1 MLHTNKDHNTSY
13 SVSNYQ
19 PLAFKARPTNLQ
31 DFIGQKH
38 LIDPGKPIYNFL
50 KVGKIPSML
59 FWGPPGTGKTTLA
72 YIIAVTLDYEFYT
85 LSAVMDGKGKLKSI
99 IKKAE
104 ELREKH
110 GRQSI
115 LFIDEIHRWN
125 KAQQDALL
133 PYIENGTLILIGATT
148 ENPSFTVINALLSRT
163 QVYVFYPI
171 EPQTLFKHLE
181 RTVKKY
187 LTEYKVAKKALEAIV
202 YFADGDVRTALN
214 LLEMAT
220 FLADAENRTKITS
233 KDIEQVA
240 HKNLMYDKNA
250 DWHYKLISAVHKSIR
265 ASDGIAASYYIMR
278 MLEAGEDPLYI
289 ARRLIRFASE
299 DIGNSKPA
307 ALFMANIVYET
318 CQKIGMP
325 ECAIF
330 LIQLA
335 MYLADAPKDNSAY
348 KVESFVKELIKKYG
362 NLSVPKHFRNA
373 PTKLLKDLG
382 YYKDYKYD
390 HLYKNKYSGQQ
401 TWPDKLHELFKERGK
416 KNGRITLKD
425 LEKYIPECFR
435 KKHN

>member
-1 MLHTNKDHNTSY
+1 MY
-13 SVSNYQ
+13 SSN
-19 PLAFKARPTNLQ
+19 PLAYRTRPTTLS
-31 DFIGQKH
+31 DFVGQKH
-38 LIDPGKPIYNFL
+38 LVGKGKPIYNFL
-50 KVGKIPSML
+50 KVGKIPSMI

-72 YIIAVTLDYEFYT
+72 YIIAKTLNYEFFT
-85 LSAVMDGKGKLKSI
+85 LSAVMDGKEKLKGI
-99 IKKAE
+99 IKKASK
-104 ELREKH
+104 LRDKN
-110 GRQSI
+110 GKQSI

-163 QVYVFYPI
+163 QVYVFYPLDKNDI
-171 EPQTLFKHLE
+171 LE
-181 RTVKKY
+181 HIKN
-187 LTEYKVAKKALEAIV
+187 VAKKFLTTYKITKKALNTIT
-202 YFADGDVRTALN
+202 YFADGDLRVALN
-214 LLEMAT
+214 LLEMAVL
-220 FLADAENRTKITS
+220 LAEAENRTNITS
-233 KDIEQVA
+233 KDIENVA
-240 HKNLMYDKNA
+240 HKNLLYDKNA
-250 DWHYKLISAVHKSIR
+250 DWHYELISAVHKSIR

-299 DIGNSKPA
+299 DIGNAKPA
-307 ALFMANIVYET
+307 ALFMANAVYEA

-335 MYLADAPKDNSAY
+335 LYLAGAPKDNSAY

-362 NLSVPKHFRNA
+362 NLPVPKHFRNA

-382 YYKDYKYD
+382 YFKDYKYD

-401 TWPDKLHELFKERGK
+401 TWPDKLHKLFKQKGK
-416 KNGRITLKD
+416 KDGRITLKD
-425 LEKYIPECFR
+425 LENYLPECFR
-435 KKHN
+435 K